1 VGVNVGLAV
10 TGKFVGTNVGVAVVG
25 LNVGA
30 IVTVGSMVGT
40 TDDSAVGAEVLKAQ
54 HSAKTTKARRSR
66 MMPIQESNQR
76 THLKKEQVESYQDK
90 TDNLKV
96 PVTNCCLT

>member
-1 VGVNVGLAV
+1 
-10 TGKFVGTNVGVAVVG
+10 
-25 LNVGA
+25 
-30 IVTVGSMVGT
+30 
-40 TDDSAVGAEVLKAQ
+40 
-54 HSAKTTKARRSR
+54 